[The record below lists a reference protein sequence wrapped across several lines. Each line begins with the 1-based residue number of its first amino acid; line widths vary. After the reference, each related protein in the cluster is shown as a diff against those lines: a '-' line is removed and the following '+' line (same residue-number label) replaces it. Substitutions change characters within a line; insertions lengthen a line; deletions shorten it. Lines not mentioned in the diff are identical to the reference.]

1 MANSKVSFV
10 FGALSD
16 DFSTQLKKQGYEL
29 KNKEKWNKAV
39 FSTVY
44 LHIHDILTDSRYDEC
59 LKRIIEKSKV
69 DWFESEDNNDKFR
82 KIQKYER

>member
-29 KNKEKWNKAV
+29 RNKQTWNKAV

-44 LHIHDILTDSRYDEC
+44 LHIHDILTDSGYDKC

-69 DWFESEDNNDKFR
+69 DWLESEV
-82 KIQKYER
+82 EE

>member
-1 MANSKVSFV
+1 MAEGKVYFS

-29 KNKEKWNKAV
+29 RNKQTWNKAV

-59 LKRIIEKSKV
+59 LRRIIEKSKK
-69 DWFESEDNNDKFR
+69 EDFL
-82 KIQKYER
+82 

>member
-16 DFSTQLKKQGYEL
+16 EFSTQLKKQGYEL
-29 KNKEKWNKAV
+29 RNKQTWNKAV

-69 DWFESEDNNDKFR
+69 DWIECEVK
-82 KIQKYER
+82 K

>member
-1 MANSKVSFV
+1 MTNSKVSFV

-29 KNKEKWNKAV
+29 RNKQTWNKAV

-69 DWFESEDNNDKFR
+69 DWLESEV
-82 KIQKYER
+82 EE

>member
-10 FGALSD
+10 FRALSD
-16 DFSTQLKKQGYEL
+16 KFSTQLKKQGYEL
-29 KNKEKWNKAV
+29 RNKQTWNKAV

-69 DWFESEDNNDKFR
+69 DWLKSEV
-82 KIQKYER
+82 EE

>member
-16 DFSTQLKKQGYEL
+16 EFSAQLKKQGYEL
-29 KNKEKWNKAV
+29 RNKQTWNKAV

-44 LHIHDILTDSRYDEC
+44 LHIHDILTDSRYNEC
-59 LKRIIEKSKV
+59 LNRIIEKSKV
-69 DWFESEDNNDKFR
+69 DWIESEAK
-82 KIQKYER
+82 E

>member
-69 DWFESEDNNDKFR
+69 DWFESEV
-82 KIQKYER
+82 EE

>member
-16 DFSTQLKKQGYEL
+16 EFSTQLKKQGYEL
-29 KNKEKWNKAV
+29 RNKQTWNKAV

-44 LHIHDILTDSRYDEC
+44 LHIHDILTDSGYDEC

-69 DWFESEDNNDKFR
+69 DWLESEV
-82 KIQKYER
+82 EE